1 MSDTID
7 NFRNFF
13 QPRKEKSD
21 FLLNDIMKHLLVMIN
36 PVLKLSEV
44 EVIFKEEKALYS
56 HGYPNELA
64 QALLNILN
72 NVKDALVENDIVDK
86 KIFIE
91 IKKKNNQIII
101 TIKDNAGGIPNMII
115 DKVFDPYFSTKQKTN
130 GTGIGLYMSKI
141 IIEKYMEGKL
151 IVQNS
156 KEGAVF
162 TIYLNSTSKK

>member
-44 EVIFKEEKALYS
+44 KVIFKEEKALCS

-72 NVKDALVENDIVDK
+72 NAKDALVENNIVDK

-141 IIEKYMEGKL
+141 IIEKHMKGKL